1 MATVEQLTNE
11 TFLARLAVVLQEW
24 PLYRKLQY
32 AGANVAFVPPGEL
45 RLFCDRCEFETAWQI
60 WQNEN
65 IVTNTPRGSTVA
77 PKETFFL
84 KKYVCKNCGRSVIRY
99 FYYWTRSDGDGG
111 GGLFYKVGQWPEL
124 EERVSKALEDRLTV
138 ADLKVY
144 KNALRMRNFN
154 LGISAVAYM
163 RRVVENR
170 MNDMLEVLH
179 ETARVHNA
187 PAEMLSKHEEMMKEK
202 RFNEKID
209 YAGDLLP
216 ASLRPEGK
224 PNPMAILHELAS
236 DGLHTKTD
244 EECVDIFDACRQ
256 TFEYV
261 FGKMRI
267 ETEEAKKFVDGI
279 STLSEKRA
287 KLAKR
292 AAEPSKSEHFE
303 APNAD
308 TI

>member
-32 AGANVAFVPPGEL
+32 AGANVASVPPGEL
-45 RLFCDRCEFETAWQI
+45 RLFCEKCEFETKWQI
-60 WQNEN
+60 WPNEN
-65 IVTNTPRGSTVA
+65 IVTSARRGVTVA
-77 PKETFFL
+77 PTEHFFI
-84 KKYVCKNCGRSVIRY
+84 KKYVCKNCGRALIRY
-99 FYYWTRSDGDGG
+99 FYYGTRSDGS

-124 EERVSKALEDRLTV
+124 EERVPKALEDKLS
-138 ADLKVY
+138 AEDLKAY
-144 KNALRMRNFN
+144 KNALMMRNFN
-154 LGISAVAYM
+154 LGIAAVTYM
-163 RRVVENR
+163 RRVVENQ

-179 ETARVHNA
+179 ETARIHNA
-187 PAEMLSKHEEMMKEK
+187 PAGVLAKHEEMMKEK
-202 RFNEKID
+202 RFSEKID

-267 ETEEAKKFVDGI
+267 ETEEAKKFVDRI
-279 STLSEKRA
+279 ATLSEK
-287 KLAKR
+287 KTKTKKP
-292 AAEPSKSEHFE
+292 AAEPVPPETLAGSDR
-303 APNAD
+303 D